1 MLIFILWVIVYDS
14 YRSKIGEKFQN
25 MCSFIKNNISNV
37 KSRFLNRAYRG
48 QNATCSGIYHYP
60 GIWHSDQGPS
70 FYTITSGTHLPIRE
84 LKITDRKYPPEV
96 SFWSRK
102 VLEGVQIMWRSCFEK
117 AISVHFVSLSKIMIT
132 CQKVILVHFKIV
144 RKGAFGPNEQWKM
157 DQNRKFEAI
166 AGYNL
171 NSFKHFS
178 GPKIKTLGL
187 KY

>member
-1 MLIFILWVIVYDS
+1 MLIFIFWVIAYDS
-14 YRSKIGEKFQN
+14 YRSKIGKNFPN

-102 VLEGVQIMWRSCFEK
+102 VLEGVQITWRSCSFKGDFGALYFPFEIMIACQK
-117 AISVHFVSLSKIMIT
+117 AIFVHL
-132 CQKVILVHFKIV
+132 
-144 RKGAFGPNEQWKM
+144 
-157 DQNRKFEAI
+157 QNRVFE
-166 AGYNL
+166 
-171 NSFKHFS
+171 HFTNHKLRS
-178 GPKIKTLGL
+178 RDW
-187 KY
+187 